1 MVDMLPSQF
10 TVPAENISKDGLTR
24 AMKALKNA
32 HRRTIDEMFAN
43 GCTASEFKA
52 QSAEFARQEEEAE
65 EQLRTAMAGAPTT
78 LPEDTRASR
87 GEGGITRDGFRKMK
101 AAHEQRLD
109 EMLANNVDM
118 LTIASQASSFA
129 RKERR
134 AEEILKAK
142 MPKEREEEL
151 KIMKEQHK
159 QTLDMMVRHHELVN
173 EHALASQAAAF
184 AREEE
189 ILKAKTPKEMEE
201 EIKTMKE
208 QHKQTLDMMIR
219 TNVNE
224 HALASQAAAFAR
236 KESEVENQLAAK
248 MSANTLAV
256 RLQPH
261 GGPSRSCMCIIF

>member
-1 MVDMLPSQF
+1 
-10 TVPAENISKDGLTR
+10 
-24 AMKALKNA
+24 
-32 HRRTIDEMFAN
+32 
-43 GCTASEFKA
+43 
-52 QSAEFARQEEEAE
+52 
-65 EQLRTAMAGAPTT
+65 
-78 LPEDTRASR
+78 
-87 GEGGITRDGFRKMK
+87 
-101 AAHEQRLD
+101 
-109 EMLANNVDM
+109 
-118 LTIASQASSFA
+118 
-129 RKERR
+129 
-134 AEEILKAK
+134 
-142 MPKEREEEL
+142 
-151 KIMKEQHK
+151 MKEQHK
-159 QTLDMMVRHHELVN
+159 QTLDMMVRHDELVN

-261 GGPSRSCMCIIF
+261 GGQLLLHVHHLLRWADLEQIPSYAWGLEKVLSLGTVELSLASSLSYL

>member
-65 EQLRTAMAGAPTT
+65 EQTQDAMAGAPTT
-78 LPEDTRASR
+78 PEDTCEPRR
-87 GEGGITRDGFRKMK
+87 GRHNADEFRKMK

-129 RKERR
+129 AKRGVQRR
-134 AEEILKAK
+134 FSRRRC
-142 MPKEREEEL
+142 PK
-151 KIMKEQHK
+151 KGGGTQ
-159 QTLDMMVRHHELVN
+159 DHEG
-173 EHALASQAAAF
+173 ATQ
-184 AREEE
+184 
-189 ILKAKTPKEMEE
+189 
-201 EIKTMKE
+201 
-208 QHKQTLDMMIR
+208 
-219 TNVNE
+219 
-224 HALASQAAAFAR
+224 
-236 KESEVENQLAAK
+236 
-248 MSANTLAV
+248 ANT
-256 RLQPH
+256 RH
-261 GGPSRSCMCIIF
+261 DGST